1 MTTEEKITKGYIEF
15 ELLNGRAPHSVFELT
30 KKIKIEES
38 VFYQSFGNLEQVQQL
53 IPLNLLKKTLSIMDE
68 DPQYRSFSAREKLL
82 ALYFTLFEQFQ
93 TQRSYLLLKYNDL
106 RKAPQTMKDWKLFFE
121 EMETRVDNI
130 LSDGKISDEIKD
142 RPIIGNH
149 FAKGFKLVFTYLFR
163 VWMNDDSVEFANTD
177 AAIEKTVNLSVDM
190 FGTSPIDSMLDF
202 GKFALKTKIF

>member
-1 MTTEEKITKGYIEF
+1 MTAEEKIIKGYIEF

-30 KKIKIEES
+30 KKIKIEET
-38 VFYQSFGNLEQVQQL
+38 VFYQSFGNLEQVQQS

-68 DPQYRSFSAREKLL
+68 DPQYGNFSAREKLL

-121 EMETRVDNI
+121 EMETRVENI

-190 FGTSPIDSMLDF
+190 LGTSPLDSMLDF

>member
-30 KKIKIEES
+30 KKIKMEET
-38 VFYQSFGNLEQVQQL
+38 VFYQSFGNLEQVQQS

-68 DPQYRSFSAREKLL
+68 DPQYGSFSSREKLL

-121 EMETRVDNI
+121 EMETRVENI

-190 FGTSPIDSMLDF
+190 LGTSPIDSILDF

>member
-38 VFYQSFGNLEQVQQL
+38 IFYQSFGNLEQVQQS
-53 IPLNLLKKTLSIMDE
+53 IPLNLLKKTLAIMDE
-68 DPQYRSFSAREKLL
+68 DPQYGSFSAREKLL
-82 ALYFTLFEQFQ
+82 SLYFTLFEQFQ

-121 EMETRVDNI
+121 EMETRVENI

-149 FAKGFKLVFTYLFR
+149 FAKGFKVVFTYLFR

-190 FGTSPIDSMLDF
+190 LGTSPLDSMLDF

>member
-30 KKIKIEES
+30 KKIKIEET
-38 VFYQSFGNLEQVQQL
+38 VFYQSFGNLEQVQQS

-68 DPQYRSFSAREKLL
+68 DPQYGSFSAREKLL

-93 TQRSYLLLKYNDL
+93 IQRSYLLLKYNDL
-106 RKAPQTMKDWKLFFE
+106 KKAPLTMKDWKLFFE
-121 EMETRVDNI
+121 EMETSVENI
-130 LSDGKISDEIKD
+130 LSDGKISDEIKE

-190 FGTSPIDSMLDF
+190 LGTSPIDSILDF

>member
-30 KKIKIEES
+30 KKIKIEET
-38 VFYQSFGNLEQVQQL
+38 VFYQSFGNLEQVQQS

-68 DPQYRSFSAREKLL
+68 DPQYGSFSAREKLL

-106 RKAPQTMKDWKLFFE
+106 KKAPHTMKDWKLFFE
-121 EMETRVDNI
+121 EMETRVENI

-190 FGTSPIDSMLDF
+190 LGTSPIDSILDF

>member
-30 KKIKIEES
+30 KKIKIEET
-38 VFYQSFGNLEQVQQL
+38 VFYQSFGNLEQVQQA

-68 DPQYRSFSAREKLL
+68 DPQYGSFSAREKLL

-121 EMETRVDNI
+121 EMETRVENI

-190 FGTSPIDSMLDF
+190 LGTSPIDSMLDF

>member
-38 VFYQSFGNLEQVQQL
+38 IFYQSFGNLEQVQQS
-53 IPLNLLKKTLSIMDE
+53 IPLNLLKKTLAIMDE
-68 DPQYRSFSAREKLL
+68 DPQYGSFSAREKLL
-82 ALYFTLFEQFQ
+82 SLYFTLFEQFQ

-121 EMETRVDNI
+121 EMETRVENI

-149 FAKGFKLVFTYLFR
+149 FAKGFKVVFTYLFR
-163 VWMNDDSVEFANTD
+163 VWMNDDSVEFSNTD

-190 FGTSPIDSMLDF
+190 LGTSPLDSMLDF

>member
-30 KKIKIEES
+30 KKIKMEET
-38 VFYQSFGNLEQVQQL
+38 VFYQSFGNLEQVQQS

-68 DPQYRSFSAREKLL
+68 DPQYGSFSAREKLL

-106 RKAPQTMKDWKLFFE
+106 RKAPQSMKDWKLFFE
-121 EMETRVDNI
+121 EMETRVENI

-149 FAKGFKLVFTYLFR
+149 FAKCFKLVFTYLFR

-190 FGTSPIDSMLDF
+190 LGTSPIDSILDF

>member
-38 VFYQSFGNLEQVQQL
+38 IFYQIFGNLEQVQQS
-53 IPLNLLKKTLSIMDE
+53 IPLNLLKKTLAIMDE
-68 DPQYRSFSAREKLL
+68 DPQYGSFSAREKLL
-82 ALYFTLFEQFQ
+82 SLYFTLFEQFQ

-121 EMETRVDNI
+121 EMETRVENI

-149 FAKGFKLVFTYLFR
+149 FAKGFKVVFTYLFR

-190 FGTSPIDSMLDF
+190 LGTSPLDSMLDF

>member
-1 MTTEEKITKGYIEF
+1 
-15 ELLNGRAPHSVFELT
+15 LLNGRAPHSVFELT

-38 VFYQSFGNLEQVQQL
+38 TFYQSFGNLEQVQQS
-53 IPLNLLKKTLSIMDE
+53 IPLNLLKKTLGIMDE
-68 DPQYRSFSAREKLL
+68 DPQYGSFSTREKLL
-82 ALYFTLFEQFQ
+82 SLYFTLFEQFQ
-93 TQRSYLLLKYNDL
+93 SQRSYLLLKYNDL

-121 EMETRVDNI
+121 EMETRVENI

-149 FAKGFKLVFTYLFR
+149 FAKGFKVVFTYLFR
-163 VWMNDDSVEFANTD
+163 VWMNDDSIEFANTD

-190 FGTSPIDSMLDF
+190 LGTSPLDSMLDF

>member
-30 KKIKIEES
+30 KKIKIEET

-53 IPLNLLKKTLSIMDE
+53 IPLNLLKKTLSILDE
-68 DPQYRSFSAREKLL
+68 DPQYGSFSAREKLL
-82 ALYFTLFEQFQ
+82 ALYFTMFEQFQ

-106 RKAPQTMKDWKLFFE
+106 KKAPQTMKDWKLFLE

-190 FGTSPIDSMLDF
+190 LGTSPIDSMLDF

>member
-1 MTTEEKITKGYIEF
+1 MTAEEKIIKGYIEF

-30 KKIKIEES
+30 KKIKMEET
-38 VFYQSFGNLEQVQQL
+38 VFYQSFGNLEQVQQS

-68 DPQYRSFSAREKLL
+68 DPQYGNFSAREKLL

-121 EMETRVDNI
+121 EMETRVENI

-190 FGTSPIDSMLDF
+190 LGTSPLDSMLDF